1 MVLANS
7 KILAGKQPSQLRL
20 LLRVALQHAVLCF
33 SLESFC
39 RVVSDSPGK
48 IAGGAVSASGNVSL
62 QTESGPKLPGVNG
75 FLSLRLPKW
84 ITSNGDELVYKQRN
98 SLYLQAAFPRVD
110 EWYW

>member
-1 MVLANS
+1 MQS
-7 KILAGKQPSQLRL
+7 
-20 LLRVALQHAVLCF
+20 
-33 SLESFC
+33 
-39 RVVSDSPGK
+39 
-48 IAGGAVSASGNVSL
+48 SASAWKVFVVLFQTL
-62 QTESGPKLPGVNG
+62 QGKLLVELYLQVEMSPSRQSGPKLPGVNG